1 MKVKLDGVME
11 TLLITLDVRARD
23 YKEQNSIL
31 KDKKSYE
38 ITPDFITEKIKF
50 NLERLNSR
58 YFF

>member
-38 ITPDFITEKIKF
+38 IT
-50 NLERLNSR
+50 
-58 YFF
+58 